1 MGMASTSFPAM
12 ATAIGVLEVRVADFV
27 GDLVLFVAVGV
38 SRGSLITSSIY
49 P

>member
-1 MGMASTSFPAM
+1 M
-12 ATAIGVLEVRVADFV
+12 ATDTGVREGRVADFV